1 MLTTAKFDPEAQFVV
16 RKTLTIDGVSFFQ
29 GDRFPKEAV
38 SARRLRQLFSSR
50 WILAAPAPEP
60 DSASLPEISPKKE
73 KKRGI

>member
-1 MLTTAKFDPEAQFVV
+1 MLTTAKFDPDAQFVV

-38 SARRLRQLFSSR
+38 SARRLRQLYSSR
-50 WILAAPAPEP
+50 WILAAPEPALASSPEN
-60 DSASLPEISPKKE
+60 SPKKE

>member
-1 MLTTAKFDPEAQFVV
+1 MLTTAKFDPDAQFVV
-16 RKTLTIDGVSFFQ
+16 RKTLTIGGRTFVQ

-50 WILAAPAPEP
+50 WILAAPASEP
-60 DSASLPEISPKKE
+60 DSASLPEINPKKE

>member
-1 MLTTAKFDPEAQFVV
+1 MLTTAKFDPNAQFVV

-38 SARRLRQLFSSR
+38 SARRLRQQFSSR
-50 WILAAPAPEP
+50 WILAAPEP
-60 DSASLPEISPKKE
+60 ASASLPEISPKKE